1 MHLRVRK
8 KNGKT
13 QPFEK
18 EKIFRAARKSGA
30 SIRNANRTANA
41 VASTARI
48 VSWRKLREL
57 VISELR
63 RLDRK
68 SANSFKK
75 FRKKK

>member
-18 EKIFRAARKSGA
+18 EKIFRAVRKSGA
-30 SIRNANRTANA
+30 SIRNAKRTANA
-41 VASTARI
+41 VASTAGI

>member
-1 MHLRVRK
+1 MYLRVRK
-8 KNGKT
+8 KSGKT

-18 EKIFRAARKSGA
+18 EKTFRAVRKSGA
-30 SIRNANRTANA
+30 SIRNANRIANA
-41 VASTARI
+41 VANTAGI

-57 VISELR
+57 VISELG

-68 SANSFKK
+68 SANRFKK